1 MGCLLYLVSLFLPF
15 LGIIIGAIRWSNSD
29 PKKQKIGKNCLL
41 ISILPT
47 VIVII
52 LILLFVF
59 GIFSTAILSK

>member
-15 LGIIIGAIRWSNSD
+15 LGIIIGAILWSNPD
-29 PKKQKIGKNCLL
+29 PKKQRIGKNCLL

-59 GIFSTAILSK
+59 GIFSTAMLSK